1 MLLTIRFDNFLGLD
15 SHLGPLLQL
24 TGNGLTGHW
33 RRLENGSTHFPQSGD
48 YTGDEAGISL
58 SDAAGVRIG
67 ELVGLTA
74 DAVEQGDHGEASFSY
89 PQLPGSADW
98 HVEGAES

>member
-15 SHLGPLLQL
+15 SHLGTVLQL
-24 TGNGLTGHW
+24 SGNGLTGHW
-33 RRLENGSTHFPQSGD
+33 RRLENGSTHFPTNGD

-58 SDAAGVRIG
+58 ADTGGLRIG
-67 ELVGLTA
+67 ELMGLTA
-74 DAVEQGDHGEASFSY
+74 DEVEQGDHGEASFSY
-89 PQLPGSADW
+89 PNLPGSADW